1 MKRQKKG
8 SKVFAITVG
17 AVLAFYAFL
26 MLLMIYFTVITSLK
40 SFLDYDGNPIGL
52 PEEWKFNNYIKAFSA
67 FKVPVRNGKDMVYF
81 GKMFL
86 YSFYYAF
93 MSGIFSTIVPCIVAY
108 LVTKYNF
115 AFNKVI
121 YSTVIVSMILPIVGS
136 LPSQIQI
143 AKTFGVYNN
152 LLQPLMAA
160 TYLGQYFLVFYA
172 TFKGFSREYYEAAEI
187 DGAGQFTV
195 MIKIAMPL
203 VINSIIAV
211 FILQFIT
218 FWNDYAGPIIFLQ
231 DYPTAAVGLFR
242 YVYNPT
248 TQEASTI
255 TLRMAGCMLLFL
267 PTLIV
272 FLCFKN
278 IFMGNLTIGGIK
290 G

>member
-1 MKRQKKG
+1 MKKRNKG
-8 SKVFAITVG
+8 STIFSAVIGVMLAI
-17 AVLAFYAFL
+17 YAIL
-26 MLLMIYFTVITSLK
+26 MLLMIYFTLITSLK
-40 SFLDYDGNPIGL
+40 SFIDYDSNPIGL
-52 PEEWKFNNYIKAFSA
+52 PSQWIFNNYIKAFSA
-67 FKVPVRNGKDMVYF
+67 FKVPVNNGKYMVYF
-81 GKMFL
+81 GEMFM
-86 YSFYYAF
+86 YSFYYAIT
-93 MSGIFSTIVPCIVAY
+93 SAILSTIIPCIVAY
-108 LVTKYNF
+108 LVTKYDF
-115 AFNKVI
+115 QFNHVI
-121 YSTVIVSMILPIVGS
+121 YTTVIVAMILPIVGS
-136 LPSQIQI
+136 LPSEIQI
-143 AKTFGVYNN
+143 AKKFGLYNN
-152 LLQPLMAA
+152 LLHPIMKA
-160 TYLGQYFLVFYA
+160 TYLGQYFLIFYA
-172 TFKGFSREYYEAAEI
+172 TLKGFSKEYYEAAEI

-203 VINSIIAV
+203 IINSIIAV

-218 FWNDYAGPIIFLQ
+218 FWNDYAGPIIYLQ

>member
-1 MKRQKKG
+1 MKKQDKG
-8 SKVFAITVG
+8 SKVFSVTIGVM
-17 AVLAFYAFL
+17 LAFYAFL

-40 SFLDYDGNPIGL
+40 SFMDYDANPIGF
-52 PEEWKFNNYIKAFSA
+52 PSEWKFDNYVKAFSA
-67 FKVPVRNGKDMVYF
+67 FKVPVENGKYMVYF
-81 GKMFL
+81 GEMFM

-93 MSGIFSTIVPCIVAY
+93 MSAIFSTIVPCVVAF
-108 LVTKYNF
+108 LVTKYDF

-121 YSTVIVSMILPIVGS
+121 YTTVIVAMILPIVGS

-143 AKTFGVYNN
+143 AKTFGLYNN
-152 LLQPLMAA
+152 LLHPLMKA

-172 TFKGFSREYYEAAEI
+172 TFKGFSKEYYEAAEI
-187 DGAGQFTV
+187 DGAGQFMV
-195 MIKIAMPL
+195 MIRIAMPL
-203 VINSIIAV
+203 VINSIVAV

-278 IFMGNLTIGGIK
+278 VFMGNLTIGGIK